1 MVQLVRE
8 PTPSLHLTL
17 GAAFGNIA
25 TKCQKRTY
33 GNPLINGNH
42 RPCGLV
48 QDWLMLPRKPSD
60 LTSGEM
66 MPTH

>member
-25 TKCQKRTY
+25 TKCWE
-33 GNPLINGNH
+33 
-42 RPCGLV
+42 RPTAIRSQTV
-48 QDWLMLPRKPSD
+48 
-60 LTSGEM
+60 T
-66 MPTH
+66 TAHAA

>member
-1 MVQLVRE
+1 MIQLVRE
-8 PTPSLHLTL
+8 STRLLHLAL

-25 TKCQKRTY
+25 TESKE
-33 GNPLINGNH
+33 PLNR

-48 QDWLMLPRKPSD
+48 QDWLMRRKPSD
-60 LTSGEM
+60 LTWGET